1 MVVLLGIVVILGV
14 LVIQGLVS
22 ALALAAAGP
31 FVARAVERHSFWRNA
46 LITLSLILILLAGHL
61 AQMAGWAMVFI
72 AIGEFSEFAAALEHS
87 AVNYSTLGYGDI
99 VMSPHWRILGPLEAV
114 SGTLAFGWTTA
125 VLVNVVGRLVHAGHR

>member
-1 MVVLLGIVVILGV
+1 MGVGIPEVINTKRQRAERSRGLTVIYAVMVSII
-14 LVIQGLVS
+14 
-22 ALALAAAGP
+22 
-31 FVARAVERHSFWRNA
+31 
-46 LITLSLILILLAGHL
+46 ILILLAGHL

-87 AVNYSTLGYGDI
+87 AVNYATLGYGDI